1 MNQENEISLRD
12 IYPEFSDAEI
22 AEAETNIRRY
32 LAVLI
37 RIAERLQADGYT
49 PDDLDLTLSGTESI
63 IPDERSKKTLSNN

>member
-1 MNQENEISLRD
+1 MNEEKEITLRE

-22 AEAETNIRRY
+22 AEAESNIRRY

-37 RIAERLQADGYT
+37 RIAERLQAEGYT

-63 IPDERSKKTLSNN
+63 IPGERSKTPLSNN